1 MPSKTNTPKKSLA
14 KEESSVGK
22 SLEEKSME
30 AKSMGKK
37 SMEEEDRWRELTI
50 LEKGRLGTWR

>member
-1 MPSKTNTPKKSLA
+1 MPSKTNSHKKSLA

-30 AKSMGKK
+30 K
-37 SMEEEDRWRELTI
+37 EDRWRELTI
-50 LEKGRLGTWR
+50 PEKRRLGTWR